1 MNIDGINEI
10 NIAIQSC
17 ENLKAI
23 IPSCSRYREA
33 VPKTMKPEV
42 SQRILLITRD
52 PSNEANNYIEL
63 LDWGN
68 SFFRNHILEI
78 FFREYDKNKANQD
91 KEYFDDFKERF
102 IRLVY
107 WTHYSKCFP
116 GKKNGNHKQPN
127 AACAKKFLDL
137 EIELSLPEY
146 IVLVGANSVK
156 FVMKTNLLDAIH
168 NNENNYKNNKPVI
181 CLTHPSCAN
190 NGHKKDSRYR
200 YEETVERIRE
210 LIENIG
216 NRNIDE

>member
-1 MNIDGINEI
+1 MNIDGINKI
-10 NIAIQSC
+10 NLTVHSC
-17 ENLKAI
+17 ENLNSI
-23 IPSCSRYREA
+23 TPSCSRYMGT
-33 VPKTMKPEV
+33 VPMTMKPETTQ
-42 SQRILLITRD
+42 SILLITRD
-52 PSNEANNYIEL
+52 PSNEANYCKEL
-63 LDWGN
+63 LGWGN
-68 SFFRNHILEI
+68 SFFKNHILEI
-78 FFREYDKNKANQD
+78 FFRGYDKNKANKD

-137 EIELSLPEY
+137 EIELSSPDY

-156 FVMKTNLLDAIH
+156 FVMKTKLLDAIH
-168 NNENNYKNNKPVI
+168 NNENNYKNNIPVI
-181 CLTHPSCAN
+181 CLTHPSGAN

-200 YEETVERIRE
+200 YEETVEIIRK

-216 NRNIDE
+216 DRNIDE